1 MQPFFSIL
9 IPFYNSEQTLNYCLK
24 SILSQNFDKSLYEI
38 ILINDNSKDKSEF
51 KIKKILN
58 QNKNTFL
65 FKNKK
70 NKGVSFS
77 RNLGILKSKGNYIV
91 FLDSDDL
98 LIKNSLRQIYSYLKK
113 ADVDFLYADNN
124 LKFKKSV
131 VLKKRGIRIINKLK
145 NFNTFCWNFVV
156 KKKFL
161 NEYNIK
167 FKNTRIFEDQ
177 YFVSKL
183 LINFNKAFLI
193 KKKFHVH
200 NEYHDSLSKKTNN
213 ISAISCIRSIYDLAN
228 LITKKNLSINEKFF
242 LKKRISFMYKNL
254 KNYLLILG
262 KKEIKQISVIIKTKN
277 FDRKIVRYC
286 NLQLLKNSKV
296 NKNLEKFVKINRN
309 YLLNQIFPLI
319 KNSNSFSKIFIFCF
333 GNYGRF
339 LSKILTVENVKIN
352 GFFDN
357 NSRLWG
363 KKFSG
368 IKVFNPK
375 ILRKKRY
382 NDALLFIGHNDTKI
396 INVIYK
402 QIRRYNISKK
412 NIKNLEFKI

>member
-9 IPFYNSEQTLNYCLK
+9 IPFYNSEKTLNICLK
-24 SILSQNFDKSLYEI
+24 SILSQNFHKSLYEI
-38 ILINDNSKDKSEF
+38 ILINDCSKDKSEF

-58 QNKNTFL
+58 KNKNIFL
-65 FKNKK
+65 YKNKK

-77 RNLGILKSKGNYIV
+77 RNQGILKSKGNYIV

-98 LIKNSLRQIYSYLKK
+98 LVKNSLSQIYSYLKK
-113 ADVDFLYADNN
+113 LDVDFFYADND
-124 LKFKKSV
+124 LKFKKSM
-131 VLKKRGIRIINKLK
+131 VLKKRGIKIINKLK

-183 LINFNKAFLI
+183 LINFNKAFFI
-193 KKKFHVH
+193 KKKFHIH

-213 ISAISCIRSIYDLAN
+213 TSAISCIRSIYDLTN
-228 LITKKNLSINEKFF
+228 LVIKKNISINEKFF
-242 LKKRISFMYKNL
+242 LKKRINFMYKNL
-254 KNYLLILG
+254 KNYLLILE
-262 KKEIKQISVIIKTKN
+262 KKEIKQISAIIKKKN
-277 FDRKIVRYC
+277 YNKKTIRYC
-286 NLQLLKNSKV
+286 NLKLFDGYNIY
-296 NKNLEKFVKINRN
+296 KNLEKFVKVKRN
-309 YLLNQIFPLI
+309 HLLSQIFNFI
-319 KNSNSFSKIFIFCF
+319 KFSNNFSKIFIFCF

-339 LSKILTVENVKIN
+339 LSRILTVENIKID

-363 KKFSG
+363 KKFFG
-368 IKVFNPK
+368 IKVYNPK
-375 ILRKKRY
+375 ILKKKKYR
-382 NDALLFIGHNDTKI
+382 DTLLFIGHNNTKI
-396 INVIYK
+396 INIIFK
-402 QIRRYNISKK
+402 QIRKYNINKK
-412 NIKNLEFKI
+412 NIKNLEFRI